1 VLTKEKKTKVETR
14 KSKLVHAVRVSSFEF
29 RVSLLILLLSLLLA
43 PTNASLAQQPAEPG
57 EQELARRIQEI
68 IGQPEAARGFWGIE
82 VYAPQ
87 RGRSLYSLH
96 ADRYFTPASVTKLF
110 TTAAALDLLGAD
122 FQFRT
127 VVGTRGRIDR
137 EGYLHGDLFIVGA
150 GDPDL
155 AGCSLPYDPG
165 KNREEQP
172 CDVTAVLDRL
182 AAQVA
187 EKGVRAVG
195 GDLIV
200 DQTFFAPEPYGA
212 AWTVG
217 DLTWG
222 YGAPV
227 RALSLGDNVLTVRVE
242 PAEQLGDPAR
252 ITWEPPTR
260 FYIVENRARTIAPG
274 GETLLYIRR
283 DPGRRTL
290 EISGAIARDHKG
302 RTLRVA
308 LEEPS
313 EVIAELFRAALE
325 RRGVRVQGG
334 TGAEYAPSPPF
345 TAQPAGSL
353 PVVLAEQVSLPL
365 LEDIRL
371 INKNSQNLH
380 AEMLLRVLGRQQP
393 PRSRLRDRPRRL
405 YEPPPRRGDGSSE
418 AGLEVLRAWLANA
431 GINPEDVAV
440 RDGSGL
446 ARTGLVTPQA
456 VVELLKFA
464 QKQRWGELLR
474 DSLPVAGL
482 DGTLKERM
490 KDQPTRARVR
500 AKTGTLSDANAVA
513 GYVETQA
520 GETLAFAIFVNHHR
534 LDDRKVLELI
544 DSVCA
549 ALVDLP
555 PTKTETRKPKAETR

>member
-1 VLTKEKKTKVETR
+1 MLKKQKPTKIETR
-14 KSKLVHAVRVSSFEF
+14 NSKIVHSLRVSSFEL
-29 RVSLLILLLSLLLA
+29 RVSLAALLLSLLLT
-43 PTNASLAQQPAEPG
+43 PTQASLAQQQPEPG
-57 EQELARRIQEI
+57 EQELARRITEI

-87 RGRSLYSLH
+87 RGRSLYSLN

-110 TTAAALDLLGAD
+110 TTAAALDLLGPD
-122 FQFRT
+122 HRFRT

-137 EGYLHGDLFIVGA
+137 EGYLHGSLFFVGA

-155 AGCSLPYDPG
+155 AGCSLPYDPA
-165 KNREEQP
+165 KNREEP
-172 CDVTAVLDRL
+172 ACDVTAVLDRL

-187 EKGVRAVG
+187 EKGVRAVS
-195 GDLIV
+195 GDLVV
-200 DQTFFAPEPYGA
+200 DQTFFASEPHGT
-212 AWTVG
+212 AWAVG

-242 PAEQLGDPAR
+242 PGERLDERAR

-260 FYIVENRARTIAPG
+260 FYSLENRTRTAAAG
-274 GETLLYIRR
+274 AETLLYLRR
-283 DPGRRTL
+283 DPGSRTL
-290 EISGAIARDHKG
+290 EISGSIARDHKG

-313 EVIAELFRAALE
+313 EVIGELFREALA
-325 RRGVRVQGG
+325 RRGIRVQGA

-345 TAQPAGSL
+345 TAQPPGSL
-353 PVVLAEQVSLPL
+353 PVVLAEHNSLPL
-365 LEDIRL
+365 LEDVRL

-380 AEMLLRVLGRQQP
+380 AEMLMRLLGRLQP

-405 YEPPPRRGDGSSE
+405 YEPPPRRADGSSE
-418 AGLEVLRAWLANA
+418 AGVEVLRAWLSNA
-431 GINPEDVAV
+431 GINPDDVAV

-446 ARTGLVTPQA
+446 SRSNLVTPQA

-464 QKQRWGELLR
+464 QKQPWGELFR

-534 LDDRKVLELI
+534 LDDRRVLELI
-544 DSVCA
+544 DTICA

-555 PTKTETRKPKAETR
+555 PPKNDKRK

>member
-1 VLTKEKKTKVETR
+1 MLKKAKIVP
-14 KSKLVHAVRVSSFEF
+14 A
-29 RVSLLILLLSLLLA
+29 LLLA
-43 PTNASLAQQPAEPG
+43 LCLALPVLAQDPG
-57 EQELARRIQEI
+57 EQELARRITDI

-87 RGRSLYSLH
+87 RGRSLFSFNGGH
-96 ADRYFTPASVTKLF
+96 FFTPASVTKLF
-110 TTAAALDLLGAD
+110 TTAAALDLLGPD
-122 FQFRT
+122 YRFRT

-137 EGYLHGDLFIVGA
+137 EGYLHGNLFFVGA

-155 AGCSLPYDPG
+155 AGCSLPYDPA
-165 KNREEQP
+165 KSRDEQP

-187 EKGVRAVG
+187 EKGVRAVS
-195 GDLIV
+195 GDLVV
-200 DQTFFAPEPYGA
+200 DQTFFSPEPSGS
-212 AWTVG
+212 AWAVG

-242 PAEQLGDPAR
+242 PAAAGERLDERGR
-252 ITWEPPTR
+252 ITWEPATR
-260 FYIVENRARTIAPG
+260 FYVIENRTWTAPPG
-274 GETLLYIRR
+274 AETLLYVRHE
-283 DPGRRTL
+283 PGSRTL
-290 EISGAIARDHKG
+290 EVSGPIASDHKG

-313 EVIAELFRAALE
+313 EVVGELFREALD
-325 RRGVRVQGG
+325 RRGVRVQGA

-345 TAQPAGSL
+345 TAQPPRSL
-353 PVVLAEQVSLPL
+353 PVVLAENVSLPL

-380 AEMLLRVLGRQQP
+380 AEMLMRLLGRQQP
-393 PRSRLRDRPRRL
+393 PPSRLRDRPRRL
-405 YEPPPRRGDGSSE
+405 YEPPPRRADGSSE
-418 AGLEVLRAWLANA
+418 AGVEVLRAWLSNA
-431 GINPEDVAV
+431 GINPDDVAV

-446 ARTGLVTPQA
+446 SRSNLVTPQA
-456 VVELLKFA
+456 VVELLKFV
-464 QKQRWGELLR
+464 QKQPWGELFR
-474 DSLPVAGL
+474 DSLPVSGL

-490 KDQPTRARVR
+490 KDQPTRARIR

-534 LDDRKVLELI
+534 LDDRRVLELI
-544 DSVCA
+544 DAVCA
-549 ALVDLP
+549 VLVDLP
-555 PTKTETRKPKAETR
+555 PPKNEPRKSKTETR